1 MMLIILKADSV
12 KVLDHRLAYLMSVTE
27 LFVVIRRCGSS
38 TAGMLT
44 IQLGCTTSIFAYRL
58 DNRLERLKANSIQS
72 SPWPSQAQHDW
83 RACLTWFN
91 NITGNRC
98 AGLRNIQSCELIVL
112 AWGQYAEL
120 GENDLGFAVYG
131 EVLTAQRIYCT
142 ISGRQQGLFISR
154 ERVNGHCFS
163 NSLLCPQ
170 KHMPDF
176 SHVPAS
182 L

>member
-1 MMLIILKADSV
+1 MMLIILKAESV

-27 LFVVIRRCGSS
+27 FFVVVRRCGSS

-91 NITGNRC
+91 NITACWTAGRVQRC
-98 AGLRNIQSCELIVL
+98 
-112 AWGQYAEL
+112 
-120 GENDLGFAVYG
+120 
-131 EVLTAQRIYCT
+131 
-142 ISGRQQGLFISR
+142 SR
-154 ERVNGHCFS
+154 RSWLEAS
-163 NSLLCPQ
+163 NSSWLKPKSMYSWTMNHKLAN
-170 KHMPDF
+170 
-176 SHVPAS
+176 SHISCRKFCVVS
-182 L
+182 